1 MPSPSMPPQPPA
13 SPQGQDRQERKVPS
27 LAQRRQAARQRLHR
41 KQSSPVNVGSPTPWL
56 QGDSPQ
62 APPPRVVQPTTVI
75 EGHFGVA
82 LSPWQRRLQRLTR
95 LGVLLLGVVAVLQF
109 ALYLGVVVVQQK
121 VFNRMDWQ
129 RQAWETQHALE
140 AQHARQLSLDVLSA
154 ELAQQD
160 RLQRPTERLHWKLLP
175 HQLQPNP
182 IAHSPTFKPLP
193 PPTEGWYGW

>member
-1 MPSPSMPPQPPA
+1 
-13 SPQGQDRQERKVPS
+13 
-27 LAQRRQAARQRLHR
+27 
-41 KQSSPVNVGSPTPWL
+41 
-56 QGDSPQ
+56 
-62 APPPRVVQPTTVI
+62 VI
-75 EGHFGVA
+75 EGQFSVA

-95 LGVLLLGVVAVLQF
+95 LGVLLLGMVVVLQF

-182 IAHSPTFKPLP
+182 IANSPTFKPLP